1 MPRAQ
6 YNDYTVTVRL
16 FTGAIVDRIYRG
28 RSAIDA
34 AIKAAN
40 KADVDKAIRSV
51 PANIQPA

>member
-6 YNDYTVTVRL
+6 YNHYTVTVRL

-28 RSAIDA
+28 RS